1 MKARFTAG
9 GMIKQINEAF
19 EKNANN
25 SLRDKGLTMSQF
37 RVLLLLNFNPEG
49 LLTLKEIEKA
59 LMCAQS
65 TVHGLVGRLEEKN
78 LVAACGDP
86 ADKRIRIIGIT
97 EKGRGYCKEARLHMK
112 KVEGEILSPL
122 NDEEKKQFM
131 TYLSKIVNGIE

>member
-112 KVEGEILSPL
+112 EVEGEILSPL